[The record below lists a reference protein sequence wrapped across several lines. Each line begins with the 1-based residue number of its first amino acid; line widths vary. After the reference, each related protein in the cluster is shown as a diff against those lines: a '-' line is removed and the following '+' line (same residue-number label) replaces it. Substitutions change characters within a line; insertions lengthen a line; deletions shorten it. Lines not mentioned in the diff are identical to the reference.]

1 MDIAK
6 FSLKNKLLIYV
17 LTIIAVAY
25 GLIVYDKIGKLQD
38 PEFTIKDALV
48 VTSYPGATAVE
59 VEKEVSNRLEETI
72 QTLPYVKRIITKNSA
87 GQSFIIVKMKDEY
100 KAKELQQIWDE
111 LRKKIGTTYLPPRV
125 GTPYINDDFGDVYG
139 IMLSIYGDEYSYEEL
154 KDYVDFLKKE
164 LILIEGVGKV
174 DTFGEQQRAVIIEI
188 NKEKLSQLGI
198 NKNTIIQE
206 LYLKNLIPNF
216 GKVNVGTEFI
226 RVKADGFKDVS
237 DLGNILI
244 KGNNS
249 KSQIF
254 LKDIAIIRDSY
265 QEPFSEVLKYDGH
278 NSIAIG
284 ISTSKGGNVVK
295 MGELLNAK
303 LKELEAK
310 KPLGIQIGK
319 ISNQAEDVS
328 IAINSFMINLI
339 QAVVIVIVVLLLF
352 MGLRAGLIIGSV
364 LLVTII
370 ATFVFMPMFGILLE
384 RVSLGALIIALGMLV
399 DNAIVVVDGILVR
412 INRGMDSKAAASQVV
427 KQTGLPLL
435 AATIVAILAFGAI
448 GLSQDATGEFTQ
460 SLFYVVLISLLL
472 SWVTAMTLTPIL
484 AVQFLKLS
492 AKSKQALLVRKRE
505 NEDEKDKETEEF
517 NSFIYRGYG
526 ALLKFSINH
535 RFIVI
540 LIALIMLG
548 SSVMSFKYV
557 KQSFFPDSSR
567 PQIIVD
573 YFLPQGSAIET
584 TSEYMSELNKDIL
597 KVKGVDH
604 VSTFIGSGALRFLLT
619 YDPEKPNAAFAQMLI
634 DVEDYTQSDRIIKTV
649 ETLAKNKYPDMN
661 IYGKKFILGPGD
673 GGKVQAKIFGKDLN
687 KIREYEKQVYKII
700 DESPYSKGTRSDWR
714 NRVKVLKPIISYEKA
729 NLNGITKD
737 AIATAILDTFQGRT
751 IGIYRDGKE
760 LLPIIVRAP
769 QAERGDI
776 KNIEN
781 IHIFSP
787 IANKMIPLKQL
798 ITSYETIF
806 EDDIIF
812 KYNRKRAITIH
823 SDPIEGKLANDLL
836 FDVKDKVESLDFEDG
851 YYVEWHGQYKSSKDS
866 QKPIMESL
874 PLFFV
879 LMVLIIIGLFNS
891 LKKALIIWLTVPFA
905 LIGVVMGLL
914 VMDLPFGFMS
924 LLGFLS
930 LSGMLIKNA
939 IVLIDEITL
948 ESEVNKMPLNKAIY
962 HSGINR
968 LRAVAMAA
976 LTTALGLI
984 PLVSDPFFASMAVVI
999 IFGLIVATFLTM
1011 ILIPVYYAIFFKAE
1025 KL

>member
-6 FSLKNKLLIYV
+6 FSLKNKLFIYV
-17 LTIIAVAY
+17 LTILSIAY

-38 PEFTIKDALV
+38 PEFTIKDALII
-48 VTSYPGATAVE
+48 TNYPGASAVQ

-72 QTLPYVKRIITKNSA
+72 QTLPYVKRIITKNTS
-87 GQSFIIVKMKDEY
+87 GQSFIIVRMKDKY
-100 KAKELQQIWDE
+100 KSKELQQIWDE
-111 LRKKIGTTYLPPRV
+111 LRKKISTTYLPPRV

-164 LILIEGVGKV
+164 LILIDGVGKV
-174 DTFGEQQRAVIIEI
+174 DTFGEQQRALIVEI

-198 NKNTIIQE
+198 SKNQIIQE

-216 GKVNVGTEFI
+216 GKVSVGSEFI
-226 RVKADGFKDVS
+226 RVNANGFNDVKELE
-237 DLGNILI
+237 DIVI

-254 LKDIAIIRDSY
+254 LKDIAHIKDSY
-265 QEPFSEVLKYDGH
+265 KEPYSEVLKYDGH
-278 NSIAIG
+278 DSIAIG

-295 MGELLNAK
+295 MGELLNQK
-303 LKELEAK
+303 LKELESN
-310 KPLGIQIGK
+310 KPLGMKIGM
-319 ISNQAEDVS
+319 ISNQANDVDL
-328 IAINSFMINLI
+328 AINSFMMNLL
-339 QAVVIVIVVLLLF
+339 QAVAIVIVVLLLF
-352 MGLRAGLIIGSV
+352 MGLRSGLIIGSV

-370 ATFVFMPMFGILLE
+370 ATFVFMPMFGVLLE
-384 RVSLGALIIALGMLV
+384 RISLGALIIALGMLV

-412 INRGMDSKAAASQVV
+412 INRGMDSKAASSEVV
-427 KQTGLPLL
+427 KQTALPLL

-448 GLSQDATGEFTQ
+448 GLSEDSTGEFTK
-460 SLFYVVLISLLL
+460 SLFYVVLISLGL
-472 SWVTAMTLTPIL
+472 SWITAMTLTPIL
-484 AVQFLKLS
+484 AVGFLKP
-492 AKSKQALLVRKRE
+492 SKKKKDEKQ
-505 NEDEKDKETEEF
+505 EDEKDEY

-540 LIALIMLG
+540 LIALAMLI
-548 SSVMSFKYV
+548 SSIMSFKYV

-584 TSEYMSELNKDIL
+584 TSKYMSELNKDIL
-597 KVKGVDH
+597 KVKGVNH
-604 VSTFIGSGALRFLLT
+604 ISTFVGSGALRFILT
-619 YDPEKPNAAFAQMLI
+619 YDPEKPNSAFAQMLI
-634 DVEDYTQSDRIIKTV
+634 DVENYTQSDRIIKNI
-649 ETLAKNKYPDMN
+649 ENLAKNKYPDMN
-661 IYGKKFILGPGD
+661 VYGKKFILGPGD

-687 KIREYEKQVYKII
+687 KIRKYEEQVYKII

-714 NRVKVLKPIISYEKA
+714 NRVKVLKPVISYEKA

-737 AIATAILDTFQGRT
+737 AIAEAILDTFQGRT
-751 IGIYRDGKE
+751 IGVYRDGKE
-760 LLPIIVRAP
+760 LLPIILRAP
-769 QAERGDI
+769 QSERGDI
-776 KNIEN
+776 KNIDN
-781 IHIFSP
+781 IQIFSP
-787 IANKMIPLKQL
+787 VVNKMIPLKQ
-798 ITSYETIF
+798 IISSYETIF
-806 EDDIIF
+806 EDDIIY

-823 SDPIEGKLANDLL
+823 ADPIEGKLANDLL
-836 FDVKDKVESLDFEDG
+836 FDVKDKIDKINFEDD
-851 YYVEWHGQYKSSKDS
+851 YYVQWHGQYKNSIDS
-866 QKPIMESL
+866 QKPIIESL

-879 LMVLIIIGLFNS
+879 LMVLIIIALFNS
-891 LKKALIIWLTVPFA
+891 LKKTLIIWLTVPFA
-905 LIGVVMGLL
+905 LIGVVIGLL

-968 LRAVAMAA
+968 LRAVSMAA
-976 LTTALGLI
+976 LTTALGMI

-999 IFGLIVATFLTM
+999 IFGLMVATFLTM
-1011 ILIPVYYAIFFKAE
+1011 ILLPVFYAIIFKAE